1 MPILLD
7 DVQKSVATTVQT
19 FNPKFFSEKLTGRGG
34 TSAGLLSAKNNP
46 VTIDRNLT
54 TCASHYSS
62 NKREIRN
69 GNTVSTQI
77 PIYPLSKDSLDYMKT
92 IQRPDL
98 NDMVLI
104 GKRKNGK
111 EELYMDMSIFS
122 IQINDTKV
130 ATQNGLGPM
139 TTSRE
144 VIQCYLVRFFAVHD
158 VNKTEHTLVDRAN
171 MTGKSNEYAQMLTS
185 NPLQELQTAAYPD
198 MQYTFDINTK
208 TLIDFVT
215 NYEIYDSVV
224 RMSELWQTNIDKTMD
239 EFLKNFQNPNVWQNS
254 MGAYILRYQLKYIM
268 NYNIP
273 LDLYRNIYKSI
284 LTYFSAQDAK
294 NLCKQNLNLLLSD
307 TMNNLQNNKASIKSF
322 TPPQPTVQL
331 PQSVLNLSPEQTK
344 AVMSTEPLILVQ
356 AGAGTGKSTL
366 ILGRID
372 YLVACGIAPED
383 IMVLSFTN
391 AAADNIKE
399 KNPNVHSMTI
409 ASMIHEIYSAN
420 FSGHELS
427 SLDTIV
433 NSLDIYYPQ
442 TIGTQSNGQTV
453 AEQFKKKC
461 YAMIKNDANNFTEM
475 NNFIEDN
482 YDEVMNILDTIHQTS
497 LELEI
502 IICYQKIDSLVEPNT
517 VSSKF
522 LIMDEVQDNSIF
534 EFVYTLKYIDKHKE
548 SLFIVGDCSQTLYEF
563 RASNP
568 RALNILESSKTFAT
582 FQLNVNYRSNQEIL
596 DFANIALKNIEANQY
611 ANIQLQANSL
621 AQVTEQSFLDKVHFN
636 YHQLN
641 KITQFSDALPSIFAK
656 EIKTYIDDCLA
667 KGEQVAFLA
676 YTRKDIYKIQNI
688 LTNLYPQ
695 QTTISLVP
703 EKMYN
708 STIMS
713 AFIKKYWSDI
723 KFVPTANI
731 ISTIIQEI
739 MSKLKFLVYDEVAAG
754 PKIMKILQNWR
765 AEQGATIQMWIN
777 QVNAGQL
784 TSDAFMDLLRE
795 NMLQHEIKSNAMKQA
810 LLSNRNQQAKQN
822 AAVKNANFLLSTIHS
837 AKGLEFDNVVVFYR
851 NENALAEDKKRM
863 YYVAFTRAMKSE
875 YILAYDTTG
884 SPQIQAD
891 YITVLE
897 GLHAKAPAANS
908 PLDRRPKNRRIKI

>member
-7 DVQKSVATTVQT
+7 DIQQQNVIVNT
-19 FNPKFFSEKLTGRGG
+19 FTPKFFSDKLTGRGG
-34 TSAGLLSAKNNP
+34 TSAGLLSQKNNP
-46 VTIDRNLT
+46 VTIDQKVIT
-54 TCASHYSS
+54 SSSHYSS
-62 NKREIRN
+62 SKREIHN
-69 GNTVSTQI
+69 GTTTTIQI
-77 PIYPLSKDSLDYMKT
+77 PMSPYASDALPYLQT
-92 IQRPDL
+92 IKRPDL

-104 GKRKNGK
+104 GHSKNGK
-111 EELYMDMSIFS
+111 SKADLYMDMSIYG
-122 IQINDTKV
+122 ITLIDTKT
-130 ATQNGLGPM
+130 ASQNGLGPLV
-139 TTSRE
+139 TNRE
-144 VIQCYLVRFFAVHD
+144 IVQCYNVRFFSVDDPSMEQHS
-158 VNKTEHTLVDRAN
+158 LVPIN
-171 MTGKSNEYAQMLTS
+171 GISCHGNQYGYMLTS
-185 NPLQELQTAAYPD
+185 NPMVEIMTDAYND
-198 MQYTFDINTK
+198 LRYHYDINTK
-208 TLIDFVT
+208 TIIDFIT
-215 NYEIYDSVV
+215 DYQIYDAVV
-224 RMSELWQTNIDKTMD
+224 RMSEVWQSKMD
-239 EFLKNFQNPNVWQNS
+239 IYMEEFLSNFQNKQIANTVDEV
-254 MGAYILRYQLKYIM
+254 IIKHQLKYIM

-273 LDLYRNIYKSI
+273 LELYRHIYASI
-284 LTYFSAQDAK
+284 KTYFNPSDANK
-294 NLCKQNLNLLLSD
+294 LCKQNLNLLLSD
-307 TMNNLQNNKASIKSF
+307 TMNNLQNNKANINSF
-322 TPPQPTVQL
+322 TPPQPSVQL
-331 PQSVLNLSPEQTK
+331 PASVSKLSPEQTN

-372 YLVACGIAPED
+372 YLCACGVDPSD

-391 AAADNIKE
+391 AAADNIKD

-433 NSLDIYYPQ
+433 NSLDIYYPS
-442 TIGTQSNGQTV
+442 TMNANGQQSI
-453 AEQFKKKC
+453 AEQFQRKC
-461 YAMIKNDANNFTEM
+461 RAMIKNDANNFTEM
-475 NNFIEDN
+475 NNFIEEN
-482 YDEVMNILDTIHQTS
+482 YDEVINILDTIHQTS

-502 IICYQKIDSLVEPNT
+502 IICYQKIDTLIEPNS

-568 RALNILESSKTFAT
+568 RALNILEGSKTFAT

-596 DFANIALKNIEANQY
+596 DFANVALRNIEANQY

-641 KITQFSDALPSIFAK
+641 KITQFADALPSIFAN
-656 EIKTYIDDCLA
+656 EMKTYIDDCLA
-667 KGEQVAFLA
+667 RGEQVAFLA
-676 YTRKDIYKIQNI
+676 FTRRDIAKIQNI
-688 LTNLYPQ
+688 LGNMYPNLSAV
-695 QTTISLVP
+695 SLVP
-703 EKMYN
+703 QKMYN
-708 STIMS
+708 STILS
-713 AFIKKYWSDI
+713 SFIKKYWGDI
-723 KFVPTANI
+723 KFVPKTNI
-731 ISTIIQEI
+731 INTIIQEI
-739 MSKLKFLVYDEVAAG
+739 MTKLQFLVYDATTQG
-754 PKIMKILQNWR
+754 PHIMAILQKWKN
-765 AEQGATIQMWIN
+765 EQGATINMWLN

-795 NMLQHEIKSNAMKQA
+795 NMLQHEIRSNAMKQA
-810 LLSNRNQQAKQN
+810 LLSNRNQQAKQDS
-822 AAVKNANFLLSTIHS
+822 AVKNANFLLSTIHS

-851 NENALAEDKKRM
+851 NENSLAEDKKRM

-891 YITVLE
+891 YMTVLE
-897 GLHAKAPAANS
+897 ALHAKAPAANS
-908 PLDRRPKNRRIKI
+908 PLNQRPKNRRIKI

>member
-7 DVQKSVATTVQT
+7 DIQQSAPAVQT

-46 VTIDRNLT
+46 AAIDPQVVTSS
-54 TCASHYSS
+54 SHYGSS
-62 NKREIRN
+62 KREIRN
-69 GNTVSTQI
+69 GNTVSTHI
-77 PIYPLSKDSLDYMKT
+77 PIYPFSRDILPLIKT
-92 IQRPDL
+92 LHRPDL
-98 NDMVLI
+98 NDMVLV
-104 GKRKNGK
+104 GQAKSSKS
-111 EELYMDMSIFS
+111 ELYMDMSIFA
-122 IQINDTKV
+122 IQINDTKTP
-130 ATQNGLGPM
+130 TQNGLGPIV
-139 TTSRE
+139 TNRE
-144 VIQCYLVRFFAVHD
+144 FIQCYIVRFFAVND
-158 VNKTEHTLVDRAN
+158 KNKTEHTLSSLN
-171 MTGKSNEYAQMLTS
+171 NLSKNSNVYGYVLTS
-185 NPLQELQTAAYPD
+185 NPLQELQSDVYQNLTGAGFNVN
-198 MQYTFDINTK
+198 MK
-208 TLIDFVT
+208 TILDFLST
-215 NYEIYDSVV
+215 YEIYDAVV
-224 RMSELWQTNIDKTMD
+224 RMSEVWQSTIDTWMD
-239 EFLKNFQNPNVWQNS
+239 ELLMNFKNTNWKNS
-254 MGAYILRYQLKYIM
+254 MSEYQLKYQLKYIM

-273 LDLYRNIYKSI
+273 LDLYRHIYQSI
-284 LTYFSAQDAK
+284 QKYFFAQDAK
-294 NLCKQNLNLLLSD
+294 DLCKQNLNLLLSD
-307 TMNNLQNNKASIKSF
+307 TMNNLQNNKAAIHSF
-322 TPPQPTVQL
+322 TPPQPTIQL
-331 PQSVLNLSPEQTK
+331 PQSVMNLSPEQTK

-372 YLVACGIAPED
+372 YLVACGVAPED

-391 AAADNIKE
+391 AAANHIKD

-409 ASMIHEIYSAN
+409 ASMIHEIYSTN

-433 NSLDIYYPQ
+433 NSLDIYYPPVVGSKNNQ
-442 TIGTQSNGQTV
+442 QTV
-453 AEQFKKKC
+453 AEQFQRKC
-461 YAMIKNDANNFTEM
+461 RAMIKNDANNFTEM

-482 YDEVMNILDTIHQTS
+482 YDEVMQILDTIHQTS

-502 IICYQKIDSLVEPNT
+502 IICYQKIDTLVEPNT
-517 VSSKF
+517 VSSKY

-568 RALNILESSKTFAT
+568 RALNILEGSKTFAT
-582 FQLNVNYRSNQEIL
+582 YQLNVNYRSNQEIL
-596 DFANIALKNIEANQY
+596 DFANIALRNIEANQY

-656 EIKTYIDDCLA
+656 EIKPYIDDCLA

-676 YTRKDIYKIQNI
+676 FTRRDIARIQHI
-688 LTNLYPQ
+688 LSTQYPNHSAV
-695 QTTISLVP
+695 SLVP

-713 AFIKKYWSDI
+713 SFIKKYWNEI
-723 KFVPTANI
+723 KFVPTGNI
-731 ISTIIQEI
+731 VNTIIQEV
-739 MSKLKFLVYDEVAAG
+739 MAKLQFLVYDPIASQQ
-754 PKIMKILQNWR
+754 KIMKILLNWR
-765 AEQGATIQMWIN
+765 SEQGAIIQTWIN

-784 TSDAFMDLLRE
+784 TADAFMDLLRE

-810 LLSNRNQQAKQN
+810 LLSNRNQQAKQDD
-822 AAVKNANFLLSTIHS
+822 AVKNANFLLSTIHS

-851 NENALAEDKKRM
+851 NENSLAEDKKRM